1 MGVFLVVGDAS
12 NVLQT
17 TYSSYE
23 VIPADYE
30 WEKYKTDK
38 PVQGQMAKMAKYASN
53 QLGEFE
59 LVQQSKKFVL
69 GL

>member
-30 WEKYKTDK
+30 WEKYKTGK
-38 PVQGQMAKMAKYASN
+38 PVQGANGKWLASN
-53 QLGEFE
+53 QL
-59 LVQQSKKFVL
+59 
-69 GL
+69 